1 VAQSSD
7 DIIMPSQL
15 IKTSAKILGG
25 SAIAGF
31 GLSFGRDVYKTSKK
45 NLKKIG
51 FILLLAGLLIGTY
64 TGGVWLAR
72 NYETI
77 WGSIFKRIGALILLV
92 PCFLVLMG
100 ISGFAFIL
108 VSETGKGSTP
118 QEITRAEPAYGSAS
132 GSGSLEQAATG
143 DIELEDLYLL
153 RQAFYLPGGILLI
166 GLIAGSIQRKKRR
179 DVWEAEHANEQF
191 MTAQGLVEH
200 EDGTIEEESTGQHYR
215 IDHVGSRRIT
225 LFPIGRRGRRAY
237 INIDTDGKYS
247 EFTGL
252 MSLND

>member
-1 VAQSSD
+1 
-7 DIIMPSQL
+7 ML
-15 IKTSAKILGG
+15 
-25 SAIAGF
+25 
-31 GLSFGRDVYKTSKK
+31 
-45 NLKKIG
+45 
-51 FILLLAGLLIGTY
+51 
-64 TGGVWLAR
+64 
-72 NYETI
+72 
-77 WGSIFKRIGALILLV
+77 
-92 PCFLVLMG
+92 
-100 ISGFAFIL
+100 ISGFAFIV
-108 VSETGKGSTP
+108 VSEVDTGRAP
-118 QEITRAEPAYGSAS
+118 QEIKRAEPAYGSVS
-132 GSGSLEQAATG
+132 ESGSLKQAATG

-252 MSLND
+252 MNLND

>member
-1 VAQSSD
+1 
-7 DIIMPSQL
+7 MPSQL
-15 IKTSAKILGG
+15 IKSSAKILGG

-31 GLSFGRDVYKTSKK
+31 GLSFGRDVYKTTKN

-51 FILLLAGLLIGTY
+51 FLLLIVGVLIGPY
-64 TGGVWLAR
+64 IGGVWLSR

-77 WGSIFKRIGALILLV
+77 WGSIFKRIGALIFLV
-92 PCFLVLMG
+92 PCFLVLMV
-100 ISGFAFIL
+100 ISGFTFIL
-108 VSETGKGSTP
+108 VSEEGNGSTP
-118 QEITRAEPAYGSAS
+118 QEITRAEPAYGTVSES
-132 GSGSLEQAATG
+132 GSVEQAAIE
-143 DIELEDLYLL
+143 DIELSDLYLL

-179 DVWEAEHANEQF
+179 DVWDAEHANEQF
-191 MTAQGLVEH
+191 MIAQGLIEQ

-252 MSLND
+252 MSQND